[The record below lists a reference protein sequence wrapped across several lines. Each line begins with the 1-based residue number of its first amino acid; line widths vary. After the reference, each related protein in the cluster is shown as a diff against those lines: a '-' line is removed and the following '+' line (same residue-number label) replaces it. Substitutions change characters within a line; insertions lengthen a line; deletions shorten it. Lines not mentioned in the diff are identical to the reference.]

1 MYVSTMRKALALLM
15 VGLGCGLA
23 SSRGAEPGQGDEPDD
38 QQILRRDNTAFALEL
53 YAHLA
58 KSEGNLCF
66 SPVGTSSALSMPY
79 AGARGQTA
87 LQMAKTLHFSL
98 SADRLLPAFAAVV
111 QDGAT
116 DRPRAEEYPGLS
128 DGQRKD
134 PRVIKLVQDLI
145 ALESKATTRPFSTA
159 NGLWVQK
166 GCQFQADFLRLTS
179 KHHGAGIREVDFV
192 NARNQAG
199 QTINQWVEKQTEGR
213 IKGAVKPDDLDA
225 DTRLLLTT
233 AIHFKATWL
242 LPFHKRSTEKA
253 AFFKAPD
260 DKVQVPMMQHGKER
274 FRYLDGG
281 SFQALELPYDDHNP
295 PKEVALE
302 IALRRHE
309 LKLPRTGGR
318 YSMVLFLPKQVDGL
332 AAFEKTLTAQNLA
345 VWLGRLATTDVYVSL
360 PRFKLAAEYRLHESL
375 AAMGMTSAFEPK
387 EADFSGITGKRD
399 LFLAAMVH
407 QVSIDVNEEG
417 TEAGVMIAQYFRLL
431 SEDFSEPP
439 KFRADHP
446 FVFLIRDNRSGGVLF
461 LGRVLDPSADVPK
474 REQ

>member
-23 SSRGAEPGQGDEPDD
+23 SSRVAEPGQGDQLDD

-58 KSEGNLCF
+58 KREGNLCF
-66 SPVGTSSALSMPY
+66 SPVGISSALSMPY

-87 LQMAKTLHFSL
+87 LQMAKALHFSL
-98 SADRLLPAFAAVV
+98 SADRLLPAFAAMV
-111 QDGAT
+111 QDRTPG
-116 DRPRAEEYPGLS
+116 RPRAEEYAGLS

-134 PRVIKLVQDLI
+134 PRVIKHVQDLI
-145 ALESKATTRPFSTA
+145 ALESKATTQPFSMA

-166 GCQFQADFLRLTS
+166 DYHFQSDFLRLTRNYHS
-179 KHHGAGIREVDFV
+179 AGLQEVDFV
-192 NARNQAG
+192 NARDQAR
-199 QTINQWVEKQTEGR
+199 QTINQWVEKQTKGR
-213 IKGAVKPDDLDA
+213 IKGAIKADALDA

-242 LPFHKRSTEKA
+242 LPFNERSTNKA
-253 AFFKAPD
+253 AFFKTPE

-281 SFQALELPYDDHNP
+281 TFQALELPYADHNP
-295 PKEVALE
+295 PKEAALE
-302 IALRRHE
+302 IALLKHE
-309 LKLPRTGGR
+309 LKLPRAGGR
-318 YSMVLFLPKQVDGL
+318 YSMVLFLPKKLDGL
-332 AAFEKTLTAQNLA
+332 PAFEKMLTAHNLTA
-345 VWLGRLATTDVYVSL
+345 WLGRLTTTDVYVSL

-387 EADFSGITGKRD
+387 EADFSGMTGKRD

-407 QVSIDVNEEG
+407 QVSVDVNEEG
-417 TEAGVMIAQYFRLL
+417 TEAGAMIAQYFRLL
-431 SEDFSEPP
+431 SEDFAEPP

-461 LGRVLDPSADVPK
+461 LGRVLDPSAD
-474 REQ
+474 Q